1 MLEATTE
8 KRRHKSINYYIYRH
22 EKTCSVYNH
31 KSVFSN
37 TGTGAAVKINISAN
51 LQKSG
56 LVDFDGDPTLHCET
70 L

>member
-1 MLEATTE
+1 MF
-8 KRRHKSINYYIYRH
+8 NF
-22 EKTCSVYNH
+22 CNH

-51 LQKSG
+51 LRKSG